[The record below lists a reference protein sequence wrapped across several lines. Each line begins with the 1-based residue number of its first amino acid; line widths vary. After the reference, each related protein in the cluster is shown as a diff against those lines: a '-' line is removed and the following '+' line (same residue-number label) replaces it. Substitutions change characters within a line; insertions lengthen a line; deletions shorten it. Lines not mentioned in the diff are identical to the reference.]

1 MSAKYYEYKAKFP
14 NDLLNKVQTIYRPL
28 FDYIR
33 LENELYV
40 LYHSNDFVR
49 KHAHELIT
57 FIKSM
62 NLQPGFSEV
71 CNFDMYYSEQHS
83 FCWKNIFRFEVNK
96 LMLSV

>member
-40 LYHSNDFVR
+40 LYRSNDFVR

-71 CNFDMYYSEQHS
+71 CNFCQLI
-83 FCWKNIFRFEVNK
+83 CII
-96 LMLSV
+96 LSNTASAERTFSALK